1 MRSAVSRF
9 FPRISSRYWS
19 VRCSMRIIDCS
30 FSQQRIQAQ
39 DPELLLKRGYSITLK
54 DGKSIRSASQLKAG
68 DIIETRFAE
77 GNIKSEVK

>member
-1 MRSAVSRF
+1 MLNVSH
-9 FPRISSRYWS
+9 
-19 VRCSMRIIDCS
+19 CLQLL
-30 FSQQRIQAQ
+30 QQRIQAQ

-54 DGKSIRSASQLKAG
+54 DGKSIRSASQLKVG